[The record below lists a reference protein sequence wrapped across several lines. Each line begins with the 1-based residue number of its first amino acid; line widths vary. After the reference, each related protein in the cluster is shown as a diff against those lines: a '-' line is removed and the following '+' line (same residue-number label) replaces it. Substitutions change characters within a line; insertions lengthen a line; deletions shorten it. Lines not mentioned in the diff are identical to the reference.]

1 MKCPACE
8 RENPPGTQICRACG
22 TRLPAEPVETAAL
35 TKTAPAPTP
44 ALVPGGLFGGR
55 YRLLEELGRG
65 GMGRVYKA
73 LDIRT
78 GEPVALKIIRP
89 EISSEFGVIERFFTE
104 TRLAHRITH
113 RNVCRIFDLGQAE
126 GLYYI
131 TMEFVTGETLRSLV
145 RRIGPLPVEKAVVIA
160 RQVLEGLI
168 ESHRQG
174 VVHRDLKPQNIM
186 LDLNGDA
193 RIMDFGIARSVGEA
207 GLTALGGSVG
217 TPQYMSPEQAEG
229 LELDGRSDLYAWG
242 VSLYEM
248 LTGQPPFEGKTA
260 ASVLTQQKTRR
271 PPDPRKVNPAVPE
284 ALSRIILKCLDKD
297 RDKRYSSAEAL
308 LPELKDVESGL
319 ASKTTAHLTR
329 AVRRRLAIPGP
340 RWLRIAVPSL
350 IVLTAAVFFVLQWRG
365 RAVPPAP
372 AVKTAERE
380 IGIAVPRFANATN
393 DPDLDWLC
401 LGLADGIA
409 GGLSRIGTLT
419 VHPPLTASLGEKKII
434 DPTAIRQA
442 LGADFLISGTVGRE
456 AEGIR
461 AGVLLINLSTQEV
474 LLDKAFYDV
483 GRAKSNV
490 EVQNEIAIQVAEKL
504 SLEFSDVDLLAASQR
519 RDPASPYAYQLY
531 YEGRWYE
538 WKYRKYDR
546 LEDAETAREAYTKAI
561 AAAPGYALAYWG
573 LGSLFEALYA
583 DQDRGVEDM
592 MANFRTAYRLD
603 RDLPESNLGMG
614 WTSFYKEDL
623 AKAAMYYRR
632 ALQLAPRS
640 PEVNVEAAS
649 FLRSIGLFDRSI
661 TFYDTAIK
669 ADPLNTNT
677 LALCAA
683 SHLYSWDYEG
693 SAALLRRA
701 LDLEPEG
708 PQLHL
713 VMARVLLFH
722 NDLEGAAKEIAVVEK
737 FPEFAA
743 RCRRLRCLLHAL
755 RGEKDQAL
763 AMLDGQESY
772 RYDVTNTQAV
782 LGLDNEAVAGIK
794 EGVAVGFEKT
804 KEYSYTFV
812 YLNHNPFLWR
822 LQTNPQ
828 FQKILA
834 QQEKTYKKRLRLY
847 SLK

>member
-1 MKCPACE
+1 LTETVPA
-8 RENPPGTQICRACG
+8 
-22 TRLPAEPVETAAL
+22 L
-35 TKTAPAPTP
+35 TP

-73 LDIRT
+73 MDIRT
-78 GEPVALKIIRP
+78 GEPVALKVIRP
-89 EISSEFGVIERFFTE
+89 EISSESGVVERFLNE

-131 TMEFVTGETLRSLV
+131 TMEFVPGETLRSLV

-174 VVHRDLKPQNIM
+174 IVHRDLKPQNIM
-186 LDLNGDA
+186 LDLDGDA
-193 RIMDFGIARSVGEA
+193 RIMDFGIARSVGET

-242 VSLYEM
+242 VSLYET

-260 ASVLTQQKTRR
+260 ASVLAQQQARR
-271 PPDPRKVNPAVPE
+271 PPDPRKLNPAVPE

-297 RDKRYSSAEAL
+297 RDKRYASAESL
-308 LPELKDVESGL
+308 LPELKEVESGL

-329 AVRRRLAIPGP
+329 AARRRFKVPGSA
-340 RWLRIAVPSL
+340 WLKVAVPG
-350 IVLTAAVFFVLQWRG
+350 IVVVLVAGFFVISRWRE
-365 RAVPPAP
+365 RAVPPVSALRTTE
-372 AVKTAERE
+372 KE
-380 IGIAVPRFANATN
+380 ISIAVPRFVNLTN
-393 DPDLDWLC
+393 DPGQDWLC

-409 GGLSRIGTLT
+409 GALARVGTLI
-419 VHPPLTASLGEKKII
+419 VHAPLTASLGEKRDV
-434 DPTAIRQA
+434 DPTAIRQS
-442 LGADFLISGTVGRE
+442 LGADYLVSGTVGSDMN
-456 AEGIR
+456 
-461 AGVLLINLSTQEV
+461 GVKVSVKLLKLSTQEAI
-474 LLDKAFYDV
+474 LNRDFYDV
-483 GRAKSNV
+483 GKTKTNLEIQHEST
-490 EVQNEIAIQVAEKL
+490 VQIAETL
-504 SLEFSDVDLLAASQR
+504 SLKLRDIDLLAAIQR

-592 MANFRTAYRLD
+592 MANFRQAYRLD
-603 RDLPESNLGMG
+603 RDLPESNLGLG

-623 AKAAMYYRR
+623 AKAAKYYRR

-649 FLRSIGLFDRSI
+649 FLRSIGLFDQSI
-661 TFYDTAIK
+661 TFYDTAIN

-677 LALCAA
+677 LALCAV
-683 SHLYSWDYEG
+683 SHLYAKDYDG

-713 VMARVLLFH
+713 AMARLLQFS
-722 NDLEGAAKEIAVVEK
+722 NDLEGAAREIAAAEK

-743 RCRRLRCLLHAL
+743 RCRSLRGLLHAL
-755 RGEKDQAL
+755 RGEKDQAVG
-763 AMLDGQESY
+763 MLEGQEAY
-772 RYDVTNTQAV
+772 RYAVTNTQAV
-782 LGLDNEAVAGIK
+782 LGLDDQAVAGIK
-794 EGVAVGFEKT
+794 EGVAVGLEKT
-804 KEYSYTFV
+804 KEYLYTFV
-812 YLNHNPFLWR
+812 YLNYNRFFWR
-822 LQTNPQ
+822 LQTNRQ

-834 QQEKTYKKRLRLY
+834 QQEKIYKKRLRLY